1 MDIGRRRAAM
11 GIEFRIAGHFT
22 GDAHEEGALHA
33 VNLDLAVFGEG
44 DDSMDGIVKHDRVA
58 GQPPA
63 IENLRRIFVML
74 LIDPFVVGGIEFEI
88 DDVVKNA

>member
-1 MDIGRRRAAM
+1 M

-44 DDSMDGIVKHDRVA
+44 DDGMNWIVEHDRVA

-63 IENLRRIFVML
+63 VENLRGIFVML
-74 LIDPFVVGGIEFEI
+74 LADPFVVGGIEFEI